1 LEARVQ
7 KESTGWI
14 IWEFTMIRGA
24 VLGSPITHS
33 LSPRLHRA
41 LFDYLKID
49 GSYEAIDVK
58 SGELSRFFSE
68 RSEDFD
74 YLSLTMP
81 LKEEALSLGLPIDSI
96 ATRIQSANT
105 LYKDGANWKVTSTD
119 GSGFMQALNEKKLE
133 TFSSVLILGAGGT
146 ARAVA
151 GVLDSV
157 SKAITVLGRSSTREE
172 ALAQAVQVADFKY
185 ERWRQNIG
193 FEEYDLV
200 VNTTPAGAADLLAEN
215 VQDGVTAS
223 LFDVIYNPW
232 PTVLASRWLDSSGV
246 VINGLELLLY
256 QGIDQVEKKIGL
268 ISDRSELASYLRKVI
283 NS

>member
-1 LEARVQ
+1 
-7 KESTGWI
+7 
-14 IWEFTMIRGA
+14 MIRGA

-41 LFDYLKID
+41 LFDHLKID
-49 GSYEAIDVK
+49 GSYEAIEVK
-58 SGELSRFFSE
+58 SGELGKFFTE
-68 RSEDFD
+68 RSEEFD

-119 GSGFMQALNEKKLE
+119 GSGFIQALNEKKLE

-193 FEEYDLV
+193 FDEYDLV

-215 VQDGVTAS
+215 VQDFVSAP

-256 QGIDQVEKKIGL
+256 QGIDQVEKTIGE
-268 ISDRSELASYLRKVI
+268 ISHRAELTSHLRKVI